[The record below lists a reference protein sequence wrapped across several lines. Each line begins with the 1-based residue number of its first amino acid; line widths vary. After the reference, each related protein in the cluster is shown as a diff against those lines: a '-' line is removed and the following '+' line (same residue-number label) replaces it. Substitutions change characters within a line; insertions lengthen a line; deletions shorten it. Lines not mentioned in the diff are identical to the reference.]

1 MLIRA
6 ALLEAMGAPRPY
18 SDSRPL
24 RIADVELDPPGP
36 GEILVRIRAA
46 GLCHSDLS
54 VVDGNRPRPMPMVI
68 GHEAAGEV
76 VKLGAGVD
84 AFAVGD
90 HVVTTFVPT
99 CGHCEPCTLGRPAL
113 CEPGVASNGAGTLLG
128 GERRLHEGGR
138 DLNHHLGVSG
148 FAQYAVVDAHSA
160 VRVDRDLPFDLAAL
174 FGCAV
179 ITGVGAVAN
188 TAAMPA
194 GTRAAV
200 VGLGGVGLAALLG
213 AKAMGASTIVA
224 IDVEPT
230 KLGIAEQ
237 LGATHVFDA
246 KDPDCAAQVR
256 AATRGGVEFAFEMA
270 GSVRALELAY
280 KITRRGGT
288 TVTAGLS
295 PPNATFAL
303 PHVNLVAEER
313 TLKGSYLGSCVPVRD
328 VPRYIQWYREGRL
341 PVERLIDARL
351 ELERIND
358 ALERM
363 AAGAALRQVL
373 VLE

>member
-6 ALLEAMGAPRPY
+6 ALLESMGAPRPY
-18 SDSRPL
+18 AQSRPL

-36 GEILVRIRAA
+36 GELLVRIRAA

-54 VVDGNRPRPMPMVI
+54 VIDGNRPRPMPMVI

-76 VKLGAGVD
+76 VQLGAGVAD
-84 AFAVGD
+84 FAVGD

-99 CGHCEPCTLGRPAL
+99 CGTCEPCTHGRPAL
-113 CEPGVASNGAGTLLG
+113 CEPGVAANGAGTLLG
-128 GERRLHEGGR
+128 GARRLHEHGR

-148 FAQYAVVDAHSA
+148 FAEYAVVDAHSA
-160 VRVDRDLPFDLAAL
+160 VRIERELPFDLAAL

-194 GTRAAV
+194 GGRAAV

-213 AKAMGASTIVA
+213 AKALGAETLVA
-224 IDVEPT
+224 VDVEPA

-246 KDPDCAAQVR
+246 RDPDCAAQVR

-280 KITRRGGT
+280 RITRRGGT

-295 PPNATFAL
+295 PPDATFAL

-313 TLKGSYLGSCVPVRD
+313 TLKGSYLGSCVPKRD
-328 VPRYIQWYREGRL
+328 VPRYVEWYRAGRL
-341 PVERLIDARL
+341 PVDRLIDARL
-351 ELERIND
+351 GLDQLNE
-358 ALERM
+358 ALDRM
-363 AAGAALRQVL
+363 ASGVALRQVV